1 MSWRITRLNI
11 EGIKGVLNKSG
22 DFTFKEGK
30 SIAIFAPNGCGKSGY
45 ADAIEYLFSL
55 DGSVEHLGKGNENSE
70 RGGKHALPH
79 VLAEELEIPPT
90 ISVTLKN
97 NETRPEISV
106 TRPVKTGRND
116 EIPSA
121 LSEVIAKSPA
131 HRVLRQHDL
140 RSFVVDMDPREKY
153 SEISRWLGLE
163 HLERVL
169 AHLTRTENDLENANP
184 DREITER
191 LRDIQES
198 TEGEITDK
206 DQKSVLDWCSH
217 QIEKYLEGTQSLDS
231 IEDLKNSIK
240 KIEELNAELSIR
252 NKAASGIIEAKKNL
266 ENFRTKILAEDIG
279 LLFVCRQNLRQLKS
293 ANEEI
298 QSLKKSTKDAVFQDV
313 WISSKKLLDAETV
326 VKCPVCLT
334 PWKDTNVGS
343 QKNAGI
349 HLSSSLS
356 LLSAYRE
363 AQAKFEE
370 LQTQYSENVRKLV
383 SALRKAHPEA
393 NTLSLEKNANEIS
406 QLETAVEELSF
417 EDDVLS
423 KSDQYILYFQQCQD
437 LFSVKLLNELS
448 KINVEEIPDESYKI
462 QNLIDR
468 LKKLEVALIRLD
480 QLDEKTRAYIQVTKD
495 FNTIADVIRAR
506 AGELVD
512 SILQSLKTDITRIY
526 KKIQDADAIPDIIIE
541 QNSTDKSVLLRVKFY
556 SDERRVPPAGYL
568 SESQLNTLGLA
579 IFLCAVKKFNRD
591 FPFIVLDDV
600 VSSYDADHRAR
611 IVDVIAEDMSEFQVF
626 LTTHDERFY
635 NSLKMRLTP
644 KGWQF
649 DRISGWEIN
658 SGPRKQSDVMN
669 DEHIQNLI
677 DNGDPKIAGNALRQY
692 IEEWLDTKCADYE
705 VHIVHKRPIKEFD
718 RTIYDFWDPFLGKI
732 KGMKGGFFENQM
744 KNELCFERFKSH
756 SFMLNFYS
764 HNQGNPYSWGGIGDV
779 DYVFKEFKEFQ
790 KLFNCFS
797 CGKPLKYN
805 HDADKLYCMCG
816 QQFFKNIVAKK

>member
-1 MSWRITRLNI
+1 MSWKITQINI
-11 EGIKGVLNKSG
+11 EGVKGVLNKSG
-22 DFTFKEGK
+22 DFAFKEGK

-55 DGSVEHLGKGNENSE
+55 DGSVDHLGKGDENSE

-79 VLAEELEIPPT
+79 VLAEDLEIPPT

-97 NETRPEISV
+97 NELRTEISV
-106 TRPVKTGRND
+106 TRPVNTGRND
-116 EIPSA
+116 DIPSE
-121 LSEVIAKSPA
+121 LVEVIAKSPA

-140 RSFVVDMDPREKY
+140 RRFVVDMNPRDKY

-169 AHLTRTENDLENANP
+169 AHLTTTENDLENANP

-198 TEGEITDK
+198 TEGKITDR
-206 DQKSVLDWCSH
+206 DQKTVLDWCSH
-217 QIEKYLEGTQSLDS
+217 QFEKYLESSQPLDS
-231 IEDLKNSIK
+231 IEDLRNSIK
-240 KIEELNAELSIR
+240 KIEDVNTELVGSI
-252 NKAASGIIEAKKNL
+252 KAASGIIEAKKNL
-266 ENFRTKILAEDIG
+266 ENSRTKILTEETG
-279 LLFVCRQNLRQLKS
+279 LLSICRQNLLQLKS
-293 ANEEI
+293 TSEEI
-298 QSLKKSTKDAVFQDV
+298 QSLRKSTKEAVFQDV
-313 WISSKKLLDAETV
+313 WTSSKQLLDAEPV
-326 VKCPVCLT
+326 AKCPICLT
-334 PWKDTNVGS
+334 PWNDTAVGS
-343 QKNAGI
+343 QKKACI
-349 HLSSSLS
+349 HLSNSISS
-356 LLSAYRE
+356 LSAYRE
-363 AQAKFEE
+363 SQANFEKFR
-370 LQTQYSENVRKLV
+370 TQYSENVRKLV

-393 NTLSLEKNANEIS
+393 NTLSLEKIANEIS
-406 QLETAVEELSF
+406 QLETAVEELSL

-423 KSDQYILYFQQCQD
+423 KSDQYISYFQQCQD

-480 QLDEKTRAYIQVTKD
+480 QLDEETRAYIQVTKD
-495 FNTIADVIRAR
+495 FNTIANVIRAR

-512 SILQSLKTDITRIY
+512 SILQSLKNDVTRIY
-526 KKIQDADAIPDIIIE
+526 KKIQDTDAIPDIIIE
-541 QNSTDKSVLLRVKFY
+541 QNSTDKSILLRVKFY

-579 IFLCAVKKFNRD
+579 IFLCAVKKFNHD

-611 IVDVIAEDMSEFQVF
+611 IVDVIAEDMSDFQVF

-635 NSLKMRLTP
+635 NTLKMRLTE

-649 DRISGWEIN
+649 DRITGWEIN
-658 SGPRKQSDVMN
+658 SGPRKQSDLMN
-669 DEHIQNLI
+669 DEHIQSLI
-677 DNGDPKIAGNALRQY
+677 DEGDPKIAGNALRQY
-692 IEEWLDTKCADYE
+692 IEEWLDKKCADYE
-705 VHIVHKRPIKEFD
+705 VHTVHKRPIKEFD

-732 KGMKGGFFENQM
+732 KEMKEGFFEKQM
-744 KNELCFERFKSH
+744 KDEPCFERFKGNS
-756 SFMLNFYS
+756 MLNFYS
-764 HNQGNPYSWGGIGDV
+764 HNQGNPYAWGGMGDV
-779 DYVFKEFKEFQ
+779 VYVFKEFKEFQ

-797 CGKPLKYN
+797 CGKPLKYE
-805 HDADKLYCMCG
+805 HDSNKLYCTCG
-816 QQFFKNIVAKK
+816 QQFFKNIIAKK